1 MCRNSPTNRQGTLP
15 TIEEVIWRYIRV
27 IHCLSMEYVRSV
39 LLIDDN
45 PSCNFIMTE
54 FIKLA
59 DDGINVYSAES
70 VEEAITILGDA
81 GLQFPEVI
89 YVDLNMPVQNGFEFI
104 EAFEDQFMQMHP
116 ECKLFMLSS
125 SLREE
130 DKTQALKY
138 QSVKEFVSKNDIDTF
153 LQRTLLKIAA

>member
-1 MCRNSPTNRQGTLP
+1 
-15 TIEEVIWRYIRV
+15 
-27 IHCLSMEYVRSV
+27 MEYVRSV

-104 EAFEDQFMQMHP
+104 EAFEDQFMQEHP
-116 ECKLFMLSS
+116 DCKLFMLSS